1 MNFTFRDIVWV
12 GIITIIIVLLS
23 KCHRD
28 KTNELSKDVT
38 ALVNDRKKTD
48 AIHNYETLQLQNKL
62 KSVTDLAHLA
72 QTEQHTAEDKL
83 SRSIATASRLAAEL
97 RRIKGWPT
105 DTTAILVAQEYVDYC
120 DSLARTT
127 DSITVDYITF
137 KRKNTFLLA
146 GKDTVLRLQKQ
157 LYDNER
163 KASEQC
169 RRDFNALQQYYTLAE
184 QRSKP
189 TNQVYIGAE
198 LIGSRQLLVQNVGA
212 VLSLKTKSNKL
223 WQLSGG
229 VQNGGGWY
237 GRINGNILI
246 RLRK

>member
-1 MNFTFRDIVWV
+1 MNITFRDIVWV

-38 ALVNDRKKTD
+38 ALVNDRKKADT
-48 AIHNYETLQLQNKL
+48 IYYLETQRLQHRLQ
-62 KSVTDLAHLA
+62 SVTDLARQA
-72 QTEQHTAEDKL
+72 QTEQQTAEDKL
-83 SRSIATASRLAAEL
+83 SKSIATASRLAAEIK
-97 RRIKGWPT
+97 RIKGWPT

-120 DSLARTT
+120 DSLAYTA
-127 DSITVDYITF
+127 DSLTVDFITF

-146 GKDTVLRLQKQ
+146 GKDTVLRIQKQ

-163 KASEQC
+163 KANEQC
-169 RRDFNALQQYYTLAE
+169 KRDFNALQHYYTLAE